1 MALTLEKLQ
10 RLQAVQATN
19 FFQGDRARWVTA
31 ARRAYNYVKEGFGGQ
46 DVRIDDCVTPLVAV
60 VEIDAAYRNFLNGKK
75 LRQKYW
81 IPDFAEYVLDQT
93 WDEITEEEE
102 E

>member
-10 RLQAVQATN
+10 RLQAVQATD
-19 FFQGDRARWVTA
+19 FFQGDRDRWVTA
-31 ARRAYNYVKEGFGGQ
+31 AQRAYNYVKDGFGGQ
-46 DVRIDDCVTPLVAV
+46 KVRIDDCVTPLVSV
-60 VEIDAAYRNFLNGKK
+60 VEIDKTYRNFLNGKK

-93 WDEITEEEE
+93 WAEIVDEEEE
-102 E
+102 